1 MTWGLVLTR
10 PLFSRVCVNEYASG
24 PHGRSGGGLPTEAMP
39 DGHRFTL
46 HPGFRQAWRTVADL
60 EVVKHHRVAVTTP
73 FLLHSLRYDDPGGHG
88 ARGFATA
95 ASMGAGVTA
104 VGG

>member
-1 MTWGLVLTR
+1 M
-10 PLFSRVCVNEYASG
+10 
-24 PHGRSGGGLPTEAMP
+24 
-39 DGHRFTL
+39 
-46 HPGFRQAWRTVADL
+46 ADL
-60 EVVKHHRVAVTTP
+60 EVVKHRRVAVTTP